1 MKGPGSIF
9 PFIFGQLFKKI
20 ATVNY
25 PTVKAVMPESFRG
38 KIKFD
43 APKCIGCKIC
53 MRDCP
58 SMAIEIEKVAEKQF
72 KCYIYLDRCIFCA
85 QCVDSCPKDAL
96 SATKEFE
103 LAGFNRDKMKVE
115 I

>member
-1 MKGPGSIF
+1 MKGPGKIF
-9 PFIFGQLFKKI
+9 PYIIKMLFKKS
-20 ATVNY
+20 ATSNY
-25 PTVKAVMPESFRG
+25 PFEKAVMPENFRG

-43 APKCIGCKIC
+43 QPKCIGCKIC

-58 SMAIEIEKVAEKQF
+58 SEAIEIEKIGEKQF
-72 KCYIYLDRCIFCA
+72 KAFIYLDRCIYCA

-96 SATKEFE
+96 LATKEFE
-103 LAGFNRDKMKVE
+103 LAGFDRNKMKVE